1 MTDKYE
7 HFPEEVANMFRGM
20 NEAEKQA
27 KEQAKINKANRVNV
41 KIDKELVAVFE
52 LFGENRDDKINRA
65 LREWL
70 MNKLM

>member
-1 MTDKYE
+1 MTDKYD
-7 HFPEEVANMFRGM
+7 HLPDEVANMFRGM

-41 KIDKELVAVFE
+41 KVDKELVAVFE